1 MSATD
6 ILKEAG
12 QSASGA
18 ISKAVIEISD
28 ERNVVQMIE
37 VSASRARRKVK
48 MDTGLSTEAI
58 TAAVQDINSNAAKKI
73 ENLTKSLPSWL
84 GDKKRFEVKF
94 NPSQISFQVYAG
106 NKVYKNDLA
115 QSNADENG
123 SVSITYQDMAPRIQ
137 MNVQLIFDDYE
148 RTQAFMLEKAS
159 DPSAI
164 VRTAIDGAVS
174 AKQHKTYSVRP
185 QVEGFIGALRNNYT
199 RKITFYWGNMSYSG
213 VLTDVSAQYT
223 MFSTDGNPIR
233 ANVNLGI
240 LCTDESISDNYMGQ
254 WQESFKKVFGNDDT
268 TDLGS
273 KLQNVGNILNINL

>member
-1 MSATD
+1 MSAMD

-18 ISKAVIEISD
+18 ISKAIIEISD
-28 ERNVVQMIE
+28 ERNVAQKIE

-48 MDTGLSTEAI
+48 MDAGLSAEAI
-58 TAAVQDINSNAAKKI
+58 NAAVAEINSSTKRRLQ
-73 ENLTKSLPSWL
+73 NLTKSSPSWL

-94 NPSQISFQVYAG
+94 NPSQLSFQVYGG

-115 QSNADENG
+115 KSNTNENG
-123 SVSITYQDMAPRIQ
+123 NVSITYQDMAPRIQ
-137 MNVQLIFDDYE
+137 MNLQLVFDDYE
-148 RTQAFMLEKAS
+148 RTQAFMTEKFS
-159 DPSAI
+159 DTSAAL
-164 VRTAIDGAVS
+164 RTVINGAVS
-174 AKQHKTYSVRP
+174 AKTQKTYSVRP
-185 QVEGFIGALRNNYT
+185 QVEGFIGALRNDYT

-213 VLTDVSAQYT
+213 VLTSVSAEYT

-233 ANVNLGI
+233 AHVNLGI

-273 KLQNVGNILNINL
+273 KLQNVGNLLNINV

>member
-1 MSATD
+1 MSAMD
-6 ILKEAG
+6 IVKEAG
-12 QSASGA
+12 QSAAGA

-48 MDTGLSTEAI
+48 MDTGLSVEAI
-58 TAAVQDINSNAAKKI
+58 NAAVEAINSNAKQKI
-73 ENLTKSLPSWL
+73 DNLTKSLPSWL

-94 NPSQISFQVYAG
+94 NPSQLSFQVYAG

-123 SVSITYQDMAPRIQ
+123 NVSITYQDMAPRIQ
-137 MNVQLIFDDYE
+137 MNVQLVFDDYE
-148 RTQAFMLEKAS
+148 RTQAFMTEKFS
-159 DPSAI
+159 DSSAAL
-164 VRTAIDGAVS
+164 RTVIDGAVS
-174 AKQHKTYSVRP
+174 AKTHKTYSVRP

-213 VLTDVSAQYT
+213 VLTSVNAEYT

-233 ANVNLGI
+233 AHVSLGI
-240 LCTDESISDNYMGQ
+240 LCTDENISDNYMGQ

-273 KLQNVGNILNINL
+273 KLQNVGNLLNINL